1 MSRSRRFERPDYW
14 ILAVVGI
21 LCTIGVLMVFSSS
34 GVDADN
40 PTYLINRH
48 VQWVVLGSIALLV
61 TMSVPYTRWRR
72 YSVPFI
78 GLAVVLLILV
88 LVGPSFISEEV
99 NGSKRWLTLGS
110 LPIGLQPS
118 ELAKLAFILYLAD
131 WCSTK
136 GDKVRNFSYGLLPFG
151 IMMGLLGGLVFIEPD
166 MGTTLVIFAIGVTI
180 FFVSGAALSHMAL
193 GLLVAVLTF
202 AMAAV
207 AAPYRMDRILAFSKD
222 PFENDPLG
230 ISFHIVQSLLAIGSG
245 GLTGLGLGASRQKF
259 GWLPEHSTDAIF
271 SVWGQEMGF
280 VGAVLMITLF
290 LVVAWRGYR
299 VARNSP
305 DGFGALL
312 ATGVTTWVIF
322 QSMLNIGAVSGAI
335 PFTGVP
341 LPFISYGGSSLI
353 ISMAAIGLLL
363 NISKYSN
370 SPVSEAPSP
379 SRSRA
384 PKLDPKL
391 KPRPVMAQYRGRH

>member
-40 PTYLINRH
+40 PTYLLQRH
-48 VQWVVLGSIALLV
+48 VQLLVLGSIALLV
-61 TMSVPYTRWRR
+61 TMSIPYTQWRR
-72 YSVPFI
+72 YSVPLI
-78 GLAVVLLILV
+78 GLTLLLLVLV

-99 NGSKRWLTLGS
+99 NGAKRWLTLGS
-110 LPIGLQPS
+110 FPVGLQPS
-118 ELAKLAFILYLAD
+118 ELTKLAFILYLAD
-131 WCSTK
+131 WCATK

-166 MGTTLVIFAIGVTI
+166 MGTTLVIFAIGVAI
-180 FFVSGAALSHMAL
+180 FFVSGATISHM
-193 GLLVAVLTF
+193 GLSMLVAVIMF
-202 AMAAV
+202 AVAAV
-207 AAPYRMDRILAFSKD
+207 AAPYRMARILAFSKD

-230 ISFHIVQSLLAIGSG
+230 IGFHIVQSLLAIGSG

-280 VGAVLMITLF
+280 IGSVLMITLF

-299 VARNSP
+299 VARNAP

-312 ATGVTTWVIF
+312 ATGVTTWIIF
-322 QSMLNIGAVSGAI
+322 QSMLNIGAVTGAV

-341 LPFISYGGSSLI
+341 LPFVSYGGSSLI
-353 ISMAAIGLLL
+353 ITMSAIGLLL

-370 SPVSEAPSP
+370 SPVSEAPAP
-379 SRSRA
+379 SRSRVL
-384 PKLDPKL
+384 KLDPRL
-391 KPRPVMAQYRGRH
+391 KARPAMAEYRERH